1 MKPPYLFEVQRPS
14 GNFFRYNPP
23 ADAVAEGVVK
33 RASLGNDLAT
43 ACAYAEEQNKIMA
56 EWRKERKYLKEL
68 TEKSK
73 VDDLI
78 KSYLLSNV
86 YAKLAEKSKSDYK
99 YYLQCWYKSRLGGV
113 PLLQAKL
120 SNIVTPLCQRVYDE
134 HASNSI
140 SLANHSLAVYRVVFN
155 YAVRQGFTTYNPF
168 AQVKPQKQR
177 SRKVVW
183 EREHVRAFLN
193 TAFSRFEWRNIGL
206 IVHMAYEWGQRL
218 GDMRTLTWDDYNVE
232 TGVLKLTQSKRGAN
246 ISVPTS
252 DGLKAML
259 AQQHEDFGWQPYIAP
274 APKSVKGKL
283 QPYSLMALSKL
294 GATVMEAADLP
305 EELRLMDLR
314 RTAISEM
321 VEVGVPIS
329 SIMAMSGHATPS
341 SLTPYIKHTLRGAS
355 TAQTMRE
362 FPTNLMGR

>member
-1 MKPPYLFEVQRPS
+1 MKPPYLMQA
-14 GNFFRYNPP
+14 NNIWRYNPP
-23 ADAVAEGVVK
+23 KDAVDEGVVK
-33 RASLGNDLAT
+33 RASLGTDFAK
-43 ACAYAEEQNKIMA
+43 ACTYAEEQNKLMS
-56 EWRKERKYLKEL
+56 EWRSERKYLKEL
-68 TEKSK
+68 TQKSR

-78 KSYLLSNV
+78 KSYLTSNV
-86 YAKLAEKSKSDYK
+86 FNKLGEKSRKDYK
-99 YYLQCWYKSRLGGV
+99 YYLQCWYKSKLGGV
-113 PLLQAKL
+113 PLLQAKMGNVL
-120 SNIVTPLCQRVYDE
+120 TPLCQRVYDE

-155 YAVRQGFTTYNPF
+155 YAIRQGFTQINPF

-183 EREHVRAFLN
+183 QREHVRAFLN
-193 TAFSRFEWRNIGL
+193 TAFSRFEWRNAGL
-206 IVHMAYEWGQRL
+206 IVNMAYEWGQRL
-218 GDMRTLTWDDYNVE
+218 GDMRTLTWDAYNTE
-232 TGVLKLTQSKRGAN
+232 TGVLTLTQSKRGAN
-246 ISVPTS
+246 ITLPTS

-274 APKSVKGKL
+274 ASRHVRKKL
-283 QPYSLMALSKL
+283 VPYSLEGLSKL
-294 GATVMEAADLP
+294 GALIMDEADLP
-305 EELRLMDLR
+305 EELTMMDLR

-362 FPTNLMGR
+362 FPSNIMER